1 MRIYDAKPSMAE
13 SLTDLAM
20 RSKASWGYDSALIEQ
35 WSLDLTITP
44 EDIETK
50 LVKVAGDQNGIAG
63 FASFNLQEWEIDH
76 FWVEPQRMRSGVGR
90 MLLEAIRIELE
101 KRNIE
106 KFVIVSDPNAQG
118 FYERMGAKRIA
129 MVESVPS
136 GRMLPKLSCKLKW

>member
-35 WSLDLTITP
+35 WSLDLIITP

-63 FASFNLQEWEIDH
+63 FASFNLQEREW
-76 FWVEPQRMRSGVGR
+76 
-90 MLLEAIRIELE
+90 
-101 KRNIE
+101 
-106 KFVIVSDPNAQG
+106 
-118 FYERMGAKRIA
+118 
-129 MVESVPS
+129 
-136 GRMLPKLSCKLKW
+136 